1 MNQVRSITAADFA
14 SDCPVSLDLVARLT
28 RAEPGRHSRLL
39 DGISEEI
46 TAELAIWLY
55 GRSHTREI
63 GVQVAAA
70 CDRAV
75 LQRSAGLVGNQLYD
89 LSRRPSCAPSHS
101 MNGGGGRRQ
110 VSLGGS
116 RGAVQ
121 ASA

>member
-28 RAEPGRHSRLL
+28 RAEPDKRSRLL
-39 DGISEEI
+39 DGIPEEI

-63 GVQVAAA
+63 GVQVAAT
-70 CDRAV
+70 CDRVV

-89 LSRRPSCAPSHS
+89 LSRRPSTAPGHGL
-101 MNGGGGRRQ
+101 NGGGGRRR

-116 RGAVQ
+116 CAMVQ